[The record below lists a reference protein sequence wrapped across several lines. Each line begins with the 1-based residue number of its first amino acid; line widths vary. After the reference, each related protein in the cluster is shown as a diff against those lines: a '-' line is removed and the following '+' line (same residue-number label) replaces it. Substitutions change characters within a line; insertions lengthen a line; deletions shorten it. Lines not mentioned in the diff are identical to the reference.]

1 MRRRRVEPVQP
12 VRRHKPRHSQKAGLP
27 PGSPVFLG
35 KQRVDDVRIS
45 VIDYEDGEVSEAT
58 LETPEACRPYLGRD
72 SVTWI
77 NVAGLHDAE
86 LLSEL
91 GEILAIHPLVLE
103 DILNTGQRPK
113 FGNHGSYI
121 FCVVKMLYRGKND
134 GDIISEQVSF
144 ILAKGHLVTF
154 QEVEGDVF
162 GLIRDR
168 IRDGQGRI
176 RKMGCDYLAY
186 ALLDAIVDN
195 YFVVLEDIGDRI
207 EALQD
212 QVLAR
217 PEPRALHAIHQL
229 KRDMIFMR
237 KNLWPLRELVSN
249 LEHSESDLISKD
261 LTPYLRDLYEHVY
274 QVIDTVETW
283 RDMLSGALDIYMTG
297 VSNRMNEVM
306 KVLTVIAT
314 IFIPLT
320 FVAGIY
326 GMNFQH
332 MPELA
337 WRYAYPTVWAIMIA
351 IGLGMALFF
360 KRKKWW

>member
-1 MRRRRVEPVQP
+1 MAKRRTKQIQP
-12 VRRHKPRHSQKAGLP
+12 VRPHRPRRSKKAGLP

-35 KQRVDDVRIS
+35 KKRVDDVTIT
-45 VIDYEDGEVSEAT
+45 VMDYEDGEVHEAAIDS
-58 LETPEACRPYLGRD
+58 PEACRPYLDTD

-77 NVAGLHDAE
+77 NVIGLHDAE
-86 LLSEL
+86 VLSEL
-91 GEILAIHPLVLE
+91 GAVLDIHPLVVE
-103 DILNTGQRPK
+103 DILNTAQRPSLED
-113 FGNHGSYI
+113 HGSYI
-121 FCVVKMLYRGKND
+121 FCVVKMFYRGE
-134 GDIISEQVSF
+134 GHGAIVSEQVS
-144 ILAKGHLVTF
+144 LVLGRGCLVTF

-162 GLIRDR
+162 GVIRDR

-176 RKMGCDYLAY
+176 RRMGCDYLAY

-195 YFVVLEDIGDRI
+195 YFVVLEDVGDRI
-207 EALQD
+207 EDLEERVLDHPDPKSLQG
-212 QVLAR
+212 
-217 PEPRALHAIHQL
+217 IHRL

-237 KNLWPLRELVSN
+237 KNLWPLREVVNN
-249 LEHSESDLISKD
+249 LDRSESDLISKG
-261 LTPYLRDLYEHVY
+261 LTPYLRDLYEHTF

-326 GMNFQH
+326 GMNFKH
-332 MPELA
+332 MPELD
-337 WRYAYPTVWAIMIA
+337 WLFAYPAVLFIMLI
-351 IGLGMALFF
+351 IGVGMAIFF
-360 KRKKWW
+360 KRKRWW